1 MGELEERL
9 RQHSACFSSM
19 VNLIPAK
26 IYLVKDAEHAA
37 DNKHFHNKKGKAPKQ
52 SMKEASKKAKR
63 LKLEPDNQKTIEQ
76 LQREEREKDA
86 TVEKAEGGD
95 DAMEDTRERF
105 EPCSVEKVQSVGLN
119 ELREKL
125 KKRLEGLRKRRKVDE
140 GDDEEGVVDPERAQK
155 RQKRIEL
162 RKKKKEKKKNAA
174 KQSNTEKQIS
184 QPSRPSVQ
192 DQEGRVVYSKFD
204 FSVPMVVKDG
214 KHGPKKNYHSLL
226 KKAEAIQEKLD
237 QLRKEDEQKGQ
248 ELEDKLKWK
257 RAMQQAKGEK
267 VRDDP
272 KLLKKTLKKTEK
284 KKSQSKK
291 QWEERTRNVQKTK
304 DKRQELRQKHIRERT
319 DQKKTKKTKGR
330 KPGF

>member
-1 MGELEERL
+1 
-9 RQHSACFSSM
+9 M

-26 IYLVKDAEHAA
+26 IYLVKDAEQAA

-63 LKLEPDNQKTIEQ
+63 LKLEPDNEKTIEQ
-76 LQREEREKDA
+76 LQREGREKGA
-86 TVEKAEGGD
+86 SVEKAGGRD
-95 DAMEDTRERF
+95 DAMEITSERF
-105 EPCSVEKVQSVGLN
+105 EPRSVEKVQSVGLN

-125 KKRLEGLRKRRKVDE
+125 KKRIDGLRKRRRVDE
-140 GDDEEGVVDPERAQK
+140 GDDEGGVVDPERAQK
-155 RQKRIEL
+155 RLKRIEL
-162 RKKKKEKKKNAA
+162 RKKKKEKRKNAA
-174 KQSNTEKQIS
+174 KQSSTEKQIA

-204 FSVPMVVKDG
+204 FSVPMGKDG
-214 KHGPKKNYHSLL
+214 KHGSKKKNYHSLL
-226 KKAEAIQEKLD
+226 RKAEAIQEKLD

-257 RAMQQAKGEK
+257 RAIQQAKGVK

-284 KKSQSKK
+284 KKIQSKK
-291 QWEERTRNVQKTK
+291 QWEERTKSVQKTK
-304 DKRQELRQKHIRERT
+304 DKRQELRQKHIQERT
-319 DQKKTKKTKGR
+319 EQKKTKKTKGR